1 MSASKGSNGKG
12 KVEALLSEADSTGA
26 GAEDSEGPTSGL
38 EAAEKELNAGYVNV
52 NGLFKEPNVKAGVVA
67 EVDMRNAHTHKKT
80 RSQREQ
86 TLTPVSSISASD
98 GERVIS
104 PVSSSISASDGE
116 VTLSPVHIRSD
127 SV

>member
-52 NGLFKEPNVKAGVVA
+52 NGAKQSKVKAGVVA

-104 PVSSSISASDGE
+104 PGSSSISASDGE

>member
-52 NGLFKEPNVKAGVVA
+52 NGAKQSKVKAGVVA